1 MVVRIAQSCFSFE
14 VFFQGFPIHGRN
26 LFSCV
31 IDNFLFMYLVD
42 CVSGYS
48 DLDLIIFK
56 RV

>member
-31 IDNFLFMYLVD
+31 IDDFLFMYFVD
-42 CVSGYS
+42 CVSGYP